1 MSEIL
6 QKLSAEEFSKFKA
19 DDKGEVQ
26 IPEGYQ
32 VVKVPTKAEELQA
45 WQKEIDDFKAEKE
58 PTDSEL
64 IDFAKQFHD
73 YYFRKQRAEEL
84 EQRMKKVEPIIKK

>member
-1 MSEIL
+1 MTEIL
-6 QKLSAEEFSKFKA
+6 QKLSLSDLSKFKA

-32 VVKVPTKAEELQA
+32 VIKVPTKADELQA

-58 PTDSEL
+58 PTDAEL
-64 IDFAKQFHD
+64 IDFAKEYHD
-73 YYFRKQRAEEL
+73 YYFKKQRAEEL
-84 EQRMKKVEPIIKK
+84 EQRMKKLKL